1 MRLVLYKQ
9 RNVYRLWQV
18 QLCAMQHAEACI
30 DTNPF
35 DLFSRGLS
43 RPFSVAALLINS

>member
-1 MRLVLYKQ
+1 MRLVLYRQ

-43 RPFSVAALLINS
+43 RPFSVAALSINS